1 MSFFGGSYNIVT
13 DFLRNSK
20 NIFFNFYLQ
29 QKCTYKVLNCAGLK
43 VLCRL
48 LLDFFILVIKA

>member
-13 DFLRNSK
+13 AFLRNSK
-20 NIFFNFYLQ
+20 NIFFNFYLE
-29 QKCTYKVLNCAGLK
+29 QKCTYCAGLK

-48 LLDFFILVIKA
+48 LQDLFILVIKA